1 VFNGIIF
8 HLLVQKNVTKSF
20 QSNVTLVVDVH
31 ALGINLKMCCVGRV
45 KNI

>member
-1 VFNGIIF
+1 MFNGITF

-20 QSNVTLVVDVH
+20 QFNVTLVVDVQ
-31 ALGINLKMCCVGRV
+31 ALGTYLKVCCVRRV